1 MFCLVV
7 LLLSAVLITVFHL
20 VSGASL
26 SSLIGEMEGKE
37 REREEN

>member
-1 MFCLVV
+1 M
-7 LLLSAVLITVFHL
+7 TVFRF
-20 VSGASL
+20 VFGVPL

>member
-1 MFCLVV
+1 MFVV
-7 LLLSAVLITVFHL
+7 PLSSAVHIQCFALSL
-20 VSGASL
+20 VCFL